1 MSRPQQSDN
10 ELLQLYREGQQS
22 AISTLIER
30 HTPRIRNYIRLM
42 VKDNDKADDL
52 VQEVLIKCVRM
63 IDAGRYTESGRLL
76 SWMLRIA
83 HNMTIDHF
91 RSTKN
96 YMVTNEAEAG
106 YNIIEAQRHTEP
118 AAEESIING
127 ETQQQVR
134 QLVELLPADQREV
147 VELRY
152 YSDLSFKEIAEQ
164 TGVSIN
170 TALGR
175 MRYALIN
182 LRKLIKEQQMALA

>member
-1 MSRPQQSDN
+1 MSRQNLSDN
-10 ELLQLYREGQQS
+10 ELLQLYQGGQQS

-30 HTPRIRNYIRLM
+30 HTPRIKNYIRLM
-42 VKDNDKADDL
+42 VKDNDRADDL
-52 VQEVLIKCVRM
+52 LQEVLIKCVRM
-63 IDAGRYTESGRLL
+63 IDAGRYTESGKLL

-83 HNMTIDHF
+83 HNMTIDYF

-96 YMVTNEAEAG
+96 HVVTNEAEAG
-106 YNIIEAQRHTEP
+106 YNILEAQRHTEL
-118 AAEESIING
+118 ATEDSIINI
-127 ETQQQVR
+127 ETQEQVR
-134 QLVELLPADQREV
+134 NLVELLPDDQREV

-152 YSDLSFKEIAEQ
+152 YSDMSFREIAEQ

-182 LRKLIKEQQMALA
+182 LRKLIKERKMALA

>member
-1 MSRPQQSDN
+1 MSRQQLSDN
-10 ELLQLYREGQQS
+10 ELLQLYREGQQG

-42 VKDNDKADDL
+42 VKDNDKADDIL
-52 VQEVLIKCVRM
+52 QEVLLKCVRM
-63 IDAGRYTESGRLL
+63 IDTGRYTESGRLL

-91 RSTKN
+91 RSKKSHL
-96 YMVTNEAEAG
+96 VTNEAEAG
-106 YNIIEAQRHTEP
+106 YNILEAQRETEA
-118 AAEESIING
+118 AAEESIITS
-127 ETQQQVR
+127 ETHAQVR

-152 YSDLSFKEIAEQ
+152 YSDLSFREIAEQ

-182 LRKLIKEQQMALA
+182 LRKLVKEQRMALA